1 MRIGL
6 LVPVTVE
13 EWDHVVA
20 VLELAGF
27 TSSTGGSSTAMA
39 FVRVAGNTGA
49 NTPGVDG
56 LTAAAIRESIKV
68 PGFLDD
74 LRAQLKAGTFRPLP
88 VRERKIPKPG
98 RVGEGPQARHS
109 GRCRSRPC
117 SRAWHPPD
125 AHWRGHRE
133 PDGRVDRTTG
143 PQPLPQLRRA
153 VRGRAG

>member
-13 EWDHVVA
+13 GWDHVVA
-20 VLELAGF
+20 VLEFAGF

-39 FVRVAGNTGA
+39 FVRIAGNTGA

-56 LTAAAIRESIKV
+56 LTAAAIGESIRV

-88 VRERKIPKPG
+88 VRERKIP
-98 RVGEGPQARHS
+98 
-109 GRCRSRPC
+109 
-117 SRAWHPPD
+117 
-125 AHWRGHRE
+125 
-133 PDGRVDRTTG
+133 
-143 PQPLPQLRRA
+143 
-153 VRGRAG
+153 